1 MKRQSPADA
10 EAGEIRNKGRNT
22 WTPWGSS
29 AAAREA
35 AASRGNGDGAR
46 LATAC
51 ASGLGQD
58 IIAALPHPGMEHPS
72 RMSTTCPPPVLEQV
86 VLLGSLT

>member
-10 EAGEIRNKGRNT
+10 EAGETRNKGRNT

-35 AASRGNGDGAR
+35 VASRGDGDGAR

-51 ASGLGQD
+51 ASGLGQVSLLPFPTLGWS
-58 IIAALPHPGMEHPS
+58 IPAA
-72 RMSTTCPPPVLEQV
+72 
-86 VLLGSLT
+86 